1 MRWLIILLTVGVWA
15 QQTSPA
21 TYDTSRKIKLQGAV
35 TRLDWTYPRAYIFI
49 DVKDASGKVVNWA
62 VDLGDLSNIQGLGW
76 SPLAAPIGLAVN
88 VEGFPARGGA
98 KRVSS
103 QLITAEGGRKLF
115 QGLAGVPGGIPHGV
129 VAMPAPRWPDGHV
142 RLGPEP
148 GKRGYWGQLGT
159 NALVEKSTARVAMSK
174 DGLLANLADA
184 DKVAPFLPW
193 AKSVYE
199 YRQRTLLKDD
209 PALRCLPTGGPRQF
223 QNENGFQFIEQP
235 ELGRILVLLGGGDRN
250 WRVIYTDG
258 RPLAQGEDLV
268 LTYYGTSVGHWENKD
283 TLVVDSVGFN
293 ERFWIAAGGLPH
305 TEALKLTEHF
315 TRPDYYTLKYEV
327 TVNDPRT
334 YSRPWTGG
342 WTLRWAADADPAEYF
357 CEDNAE
363 ATFVR

>member
-1 MRWLIILLTVGVWA
+1 MRLLILTLGLAAYA

-35 TRLDWTYPRAYIFI
+35 TRIEWTYPHAYVFI

-62 VDLGDLSNIQGLGW
+62 VDLGDLESLDSWTPG
-76 SPLAAPIGLAVN
+76 AVPIGSVVN
-88 VEGFPARGGA
+88 VEGFPAREG
-98 KRVSS
+98 KRVLRQS
-103 QLITAEGGRKLF
+103 ITASNGRILF
-115 QGLAGVPGGIPHGV
+115 QGLGGIPGGIPNGI
-129 VAMPAPRWPDGHV
+129 PSGTEPPRWPDGHV

-148 GKRGYWGQLGT
+148 GKRGYWGHASAS
-159 NALVEKSTARVAMSK
+159 ALTENSHTRVAMSK
-174 DGLLANLADA
+174 DGLLTNLADT

-199 YRQRTLLKDD
+199 YRQRSLLKDD
-209 PALRCLPTGGPRQF
+209 PALRCLPIGGPRQF
-223 QNENGFQFIEQP
+223 QTENGFQFIEQP

-293 ERFWIAAGGLPH
+293 ERFWMAAGGLPH
-305 TEALKLTEHF
+305 TEALKLTERF
-315 TRPDYYTLKYEV
+315 SRPDYYTLKYEV

-334 YSRPWTGG
+334 YSRPWSGG
-342 WTLRWAADADPAEYF
+342 WTLQWIADQDPTEYF

-363 ATFVR
+363 STFVR